1 MEKVLILGDERPK
14 SASLDL
20 NLDGYLDDTV
30 FTRIIEEA
38 AEKLNIKLSIEDDDL
53 YLKLKGREIL
63 STDSPEDV
71 KCSYN

>member
-1 MEKVLILGDERPK
+1 MGDERPK